1 MNTHDGR
8 GRNSKPVHEIKLA
21 SIRASIWANQ
31 SERGHAWYSVSIT
44 RLYRDGETWKDTTSF
59 GRDDLPLVVKSAEMA
74 YAWIWSQLIE
84 ARERE
89 DVRT

>member
-1 MNTHDGR
+1 MNTHDER
-8 GRNSKPVHEIKLA
+8 GRSSKPVHEIKIAL
-21 SIRASIWANQ
+21 IRASIWANQ
-31 SERGHAWYSVSIT
+31 SEHGHTWYSVSIT

-59 GRDDLPLVVKSAEMA
+59 GRDDLPLVVKAAEMA

>member
-59 GRDDLPLVVKSAEMA
+59 GRDDLPLVVKAAEMA